1 MRLEVKRRTSEINGL
16 RNHLNA
22 QLFILPQLTSPNKR
36 TKLSNHMEKKFS
48 KTVKNPDTG
57 REKTVKYG
65 QKGSKIGP
73 IGSKRADAY
82 CARSNNIAGDWRSDS
97 NSPNS
102 LSRKKWGCQGA
113 KSVKKK

>member
-1 MRLEVKRRTSEINGL
+1 MTPPK
-16 RNHLNA
+16 
-22 QLFILPQLTSPNKR
+22 KR
-36 TKLSNHMEKKFS
+36 TKLSHYMEKKFS
-48 KTVKNPDTG
+48 KTIKNPDTG

-102 LSRKKWGCQGA
+102 LSRKKWGCSGS

>member
-1 MRLEVKRRTSEINGL
+1 MTPPHNH
-16 RNHLNA
+16 RN
-22 QLFILPQLTSPNKR
+22 LT
-36 TKLSNHMEKKFS
+36 TMEKKFS
-48 KTVKNPDTG
+48 KTIKNPDTG

-102 LSRKKWGCQGA
+102 LSRKKWGCSGA

>member
-1 MRLEVKRRTSEINGL
+1 MPTYSKVCLEF
-16 RNHLNA
+16 LNPP
-22 QLFILPQLTSPNKR
+22 LPPPKKQH
-36 TKLSNHMEKKFS
+36 KLSAPMEKKFS

-102 LSRKKWGCQGA
+102 LSRRKWGCQA
-113 KSVKKK
+113 DKSVKKK